1 MEIQRIRQ
9 VGFQK
14 TEYPKIRR
22 FLSVLGSWIYRFRFS
37 FLGLWIYG
45 FRFSFLGLWIYGFRL
60 TVIGLWIDFH
70 FELILNRSGFHFEFL
85 VRFSFGLL
93 LNGFLFRTFVR

>member
-22 FLSVLGSWIYRFRFS
+22 FLSVLGSWIYR
-37 FLGLWIYG
+37 